1 MTFCLPKLPCLLFA
15 TLVLGGLGACATKP
29 ASQIT
34 LLPDASGRVTSV
46 SVTTSKGSQ
55 VLNRPYQV
63 ATVDRKQN
71 LQLGETDAATVNKSH
86 PQLIE
91 LMPADV
97 QRFVLYFQPGS
108 SNLTPESLALL
119 PQVMA
124 SARQRSG
131 GEIIVIGHTDRQGA
145 ADANDR
151 LSLQR
156 ASAVRALFVTQG
168 FDPSLVEASGRG
180 EREPLVPTED
190 EVVEP
195 RNRRAEVL
203 VR

>member
-1 MTFCLPKLPCLLFA
+1 MTFCLSKLPRLLFA
-15 TLVLGGLGACATKP
+15 TLVLGWLGACATKP

-34 LLPDASGRVTSV
+34 LLPDANGRVTSV

-55 VLNRPYQV
+55 VLNKPYQV
-63 ATVDRKQN
+63 AIVDKKQN
-71 LQLGETDAATVNKSH
+71 LHLGETDAATVNKSH
-86 PQLIE
+86 PKLIE
-91 LMPADV
+91 LMPADA

-124 SARQRSG
+124 IARQRSG

-156 ASAVRALFVTQG
+156 ASAVRTLFVVQG
-168 FDPSLVEASGRG
+168 FDPNLIEASGRG

>member
-1 MTFCLPKLPCLLFA
+1 MPQNLFKLQGLP
-15 TLVLGGLGACATKP
+15 LVAICVAGLTACASKP
-29 ASQIT
+29 SSQIT
-34 LLPDASGRVTSV
+34 LLPNSDGRVTSV
-46 SVTTSKGSQ
+46 LVTTAKGSQ
-55 VLNRPYQV
+55 VLDKPYQV
-63 ATVDRKQN
+63 AAVDRKQN
-71 LQLGETDAATVNKSH
+71 LSLGQTDAESVNKNH
-86 PQLIE
+86 PRLIG
-91 LMPADV
+91 LMPAEP
-97 QRFVLYFQPGS
+97 QRFVLYFQPGG

-119 PQVMA
+119 PQVMEQ
-124 SARQRSG
+124 ARRRSG
-131 GEIIVIGHTDRQGA
+131 GEIVVIGHTDRQGA

-168 FDPSLVEASGRG
+168 FDPSLIEASGRG

-195 RNRRAEVL
+195 RNRRADVW

>member
-1 MTFCLPKLPCLLFA
+1 MTFCLSKLPRLLFA
-15 TLVLGGLGACATKP
+15 TLVLGWLGACATKP

-34 LLPDASGRVTSV
+34 LLPDANGRVTSV

-55 VLNRPYQV
+55 VLNKPYQV
-63 ATVDRKQN
+63 AIVDKKQN
-71 LQLGETDAATVNKSH
+71 LRLGETDAATINKSH
-86 PQLIE
+86 PKLIE
-91 LMPADV
+91 LMPADA

-124 SARQRSG
+124 IARQRSG

-168 FDPSLVEASGRG
+168 FDPNLIEASGRG